1 MPQRTILRLDNAR
14 LPFLIAMAR
23 QQDLKRSDKSALR
36 IEAIDALSGD
46 LLGSC
51 DHVLPTR
58 LVQTQHDPVA
68 ARVTLIGLSTRITLD
83 YGREKQRLVQT
94 DAPW

>member
-14 LPFLIAMAR
+14 LPFLIGLAR
-23 QQDLKRSDKSALR
+23 RQVQGHTDKSALR
-36 IEAIDALSGD
+36 VEAIDALSGD
-46 LLGSC
+46 LLGSY

-58 LVQTQHDPVA
+58 IVQTQHDPVA
-68 ARVTLIGLSTRITLD
+68 ARVTLVGLSTRITLD

-94 DAPW
+94 DTPW